1 MNVIVTSAAVVVAV
15 FAFGGTRSFAMGG
28 GGNLSPIESP
38 YAILA
43 PITVAPLVTIDGR
56 ATYAN
61 GEGSP
66 SPGRVALPPRRFHR
80 GRAVEPWLLGRPS
93 RSSD

>member
-43 PITVAPLVTIDGR
+43 PITVAPLVIIDGR
-56 ATYAN
+56 AAYAN

-80 GRAVEPWLLGRPS
+80 GRAMEPWLLGRPS